1 MGGLVILLETFLE
14 EGFCNKSEPI
24 LKDDNPRVTF
34 QVSLKKIESFT
45 FPKV

>member
-1 MGGLVILLETFLE
+1 MGELVILLEIFLE
-14 EGFCNKSEPI
+14 EGFYNKSKPI

-34 QVSLKKIESFT
+34 QVSLKKIGSFT